1 MSEQITLSGAPFTHA
16 EAISII
22 HCEIYDKQLQEPQ
35 TADIGVVVGVLDMN
49 DEVEVIV
56 KFLSS
61 VRQFTKS
68 ELIEQ
73 FSIEC

>member
-1 MSEQITLSGAPFTHA
+1 MSEHITLSGLPFTHD

-22 HCEIYDKQLQEPQ
+22 HCEIYDKKLRQPQ
-35 TADIGVVVGVLDMN
+35 TADIGVIVGLLDMN

-68 ELIEQ
+68 ELTAQ
-73 FSIEC
+73 FLIEC

>member
-22 HCEIYDKQLQEPQ
+22 HCEIYDKQLREPQ
-35 TADIGVVVGVLDMN
+35 TADIGVIVGVLDMN
-49 DEVEVIV
+49 DEIEVIV
-56 KFLSS
+56 KFLSA

-68 ELIEQ
+68 ELIAQ

>member
-68 ELIEQ
+68 ELIAQ